1 MSLLQQLRKGSCNNK
16 YRGNVTIDSNNGEIN
31 VGTSNGCTGGNYHGL
46 QNLVVFTGKLTNE
59 PSLLNRLPASDLNGV
74 RLGRPFILPLMN
86 LVACPAG

>member
-1 MSLLQQLRKGSCNNK
+1 MSLLQQLRGSCNNS
-16 YRGNVTIDSNNGEIN
+16 YRGNVNIGSNKGEIN
-31 VGTSNGCTGGNYHGL
+31 IGTSNGCTGGNYHGL

-59 PSLLNRLPASDLNGV
+59 PSLLNRLPASDMNGV

>member
-1 MSLLQQLRKGSCNNK
+1 MSLLQQLAGNCNNS
-16 YRGNVTIDSNNGEIN
+16 YSGNVTIGSNHGEIN
-31 VGTSNGCTGGNYHGL
+31 VGTSNGCSGGNYHGL

-86 LVACPAG
+86 LVACPVG